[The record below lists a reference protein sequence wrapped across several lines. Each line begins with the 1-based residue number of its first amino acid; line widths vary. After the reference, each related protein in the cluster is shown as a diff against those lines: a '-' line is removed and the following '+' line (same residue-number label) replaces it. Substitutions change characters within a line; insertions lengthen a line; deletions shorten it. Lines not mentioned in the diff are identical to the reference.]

1 MNSGGGL
8 QDVGT
13 GRRVG
18 AEVHIE
24 QNFGVAAQ
32 NISTLRIRY
41 FNIQPDR
48 FSWTADRSN
57 DGRKTWITDDQQIEA
72 RRIGPPRH
80 SLRSQTR
87 NKRANSELRAI
98 CALWREWARE
108 PKRCKMCD
116 AVPVVH
122 RR

>member
-48 FSWTADRSN
+48 FSWRADRSN
-57 DGRKTWITDDQQIEA
+57 DGGKTWITDDQQIEA
-72 RRIGPPRH
+72 RRIGPPR
-80 SLRSQTR
+80 SLPPLTKTKQTS
-87 NKRANSELRAI
+87 K
-98 CALWREWARE
+98 
-108 PKRCKMCD
+108 
-116 AVPVVH
+116 
-122 RR
+122 